1 MLDLLVFAAIAAAI
15 VVAILALLKVM
26 IEYPGMGDWC
36 LRFIHRKTEKNSKI
50 SGSEENFE
58 EIIVHDAAR
67 NHLNST
73 KLSELRCEKTE
84 PTSSK
89 SVSRTST
96 ETEVFKRRWV
106 SQVQRL
112 FFCIIYVI
120 AKYPEIVGAF
130 VRNEGNA
137 YVSPVNITLQS
148 LYVDTVTLPDL

>member
-50 SGSEENFE
+50 SGSEDSFE
-58 EIIVHDAAR
+58 EIIVHDR
-67 NHLNST
+67 NNLNSN
-73 KLSELRCEKTE
+73 KQSELRCEKTE

-96 ETEVFKRRWV
+96 ETEVFKRR
-106 SQVQRL
+106 
-112 FFCIIYVI
+112 
-120 AKYPEIVGAF
+120 
-130 VRNEGNA
+130 
-137 YVSPVNITLQS
+137 
-148 LYVDTVTLPDL
+148 

>member
-26 IEYPGMGDWC
+26 IEYPGMGDLC
-36 LRFIHRKTEKNSKI
+36 LRFIHKKTEKNSKI
-50 SGSEENFE
+50 SGSEESFE
-58 EIIVHDAAR
+58 EIIVHDKAR

-96 ETEVFKRRWV
+96 DTEVFKRR
-106 SQVQRL
+106 
-112 FFCIIYVI
+112 
-120 AKYPEIVGAF
+120 
-130 VRNEGNA
+130 
-137 YVSPVNITLQS
+137 
-148 LYVDTVTLPDL
+148 

>member
-1 MLDLLVFAAIAAAI
+1 MLDLLVFGAIAAAI

-36 LRFIHRKTEKNSKI
+36 WRFIHKKTEKNSKI
-50 SGSEENFE
+50 SGIEDSFE
-58 EIIVHDAAR
+58 EIIVHDKAGAR

-96 ETEVFKRRWV
+96 ETEMFRR
-106 SQVQRL
+106 R
-112 FFCIIYVI
+112 
-120 AKYPEIVGAF
+120 
-130 VRNEGNA
+130 
-137 YVSPVNITLQS
+137 
-148 LYVDTVTLPDL
+148 

>member
-1 MLDLLVFAAIAAAI
+1 MLDLLVFGAIAAAI

-36 LRFIHRKTEKNSKI
+36 WRFIHKKTEKNSKI
-50 SGSEENFE
+50 SGLEDSFE
-58 EIIVHDAAR
+58 EIIVHDKAR

-96 ETEVFKRRWV
+96 ETEMFRR
-106 SQVQRL
+106 R
-112 FFCIIYVI
+112 
-120 AKYPEIVGAF
+120 
-130 VRNEGNA
+130 
-137 YVSPVNITLQS
+137 
-148 LYVDTVTLPDL
+148 